1 MPQRSQ
7 SRLPALLAAVALA
20 AAGAGC
26 SSAAPLPEQPTDAAL
41 DASPSPAL
49 GAMALEGSPSPA
61 LGSPPDAATVAPAS
75 GAASASETEGATAAP
90 APSPTAAAP
99 GSGAYDS
106 NDAMRR
112 VYSGFGHEPQTTLDA
127 IADAVAENDVSLTP
141 VIVEAMRFWS
151 GGGISEAYR
160 NALRQFTGQDFWGDI
175 RPWNDAMEWLA
186 PRRAEFAPPSEYP
199 EWKASLLGLI
209 DPRMAAFITSVPG
222 SERIDLTEVVWGGV
236 RTDGIPDLR
245 SPPTLAAA
253 DADYLA
259 PRDRVFGV
267 SINGEHRAYP
277 LRIMNPHEM
286 ANDTLG
292 GEPIALAY

>member
-1 MPQRSQ
+1 MPQRPQ
-7 SRLPALLAAVALA
+7 SPLLAMLAAVALA
-20 AAGAGC
+20 AAGAAC
-26 SSAAPLPEQPTDAAL
+26 SFSATSPETPTSAAP
-41 DASPSPAL
+41 SPSPTL
-49 GAMALEGSPSPA
+49 GTDAS
-61 LGSPPDAATVAPAS
+61 AATIEPAPS
-75 GAASASETEGATAAP
+75 AAP
-90 APSPTAAAP
+90 AATIEPAPSAETVEPAAPVEPAPSAAADE
-99 GSGAYDS
+99 SAAYDS
-106 NDAMRR
+106 NDAMWR

-127 IADAVAENDVSLTP
+127 IADAVAENDVSLAP

-151 GGGISEAYR
+151 GPGLGDAYR
-160 NALRQFTGQDFWGDI
+160 NALTQLTGQDFWSDI

-186 PRRAEFAPPSEYP
+186 PRRADFAPPSEYP
-199 EWKASLLGLI
+199 EWKANLLGLI
-209 DPRMAAFITSVPG
+209 DPRMAAFIASVPG

-236 RTDGIPDLR
+236 RTDGIPDLQ
-245 SPPTLAAA
+245 SPPTLAAGE
-253 DADYLA
+253 ADYLA

>member
-7 SRLPALLAAVALA
+7 SRLPALLAAVLIA
-20 AAGAGC
+20 ATGAGC
-26 SSAAPLPEQPTDAAL
+26 SSAAPSTEQPTGAAL

-49 GAMALEGSPSPA
+49 GPPA
-61 LGSPPDAATVAPAS
+61 DAATVAPAS
-75 GAASASETEGATAAP
+75 GAMFAPGTAAPAPSSSGATAAP
-90 APSPTAAAP
+90 APSPTAATQ
-99 GSGAYDS
+99 GSADYDS

-160 NALRQFTGQDFWGDI
+160 NALRQFTGQDFWSDI

-186 PRRAEFAPPSEYP
+186 PRRAEFAPPSEYL
-199 EWKASLLGLI
+199 EWKANLLRLI

>member
-1 MPQRSQ
+1 MPRRSQ
-7 SRLPALLAAVALA
+7 FPLLALLAVVAL

-26 SSAAPLPEQPTDAAL
+26 SSAAPSTEQPIGAAL
-41 DASPSPAL
+41 DVSQSPAL
-49 GAMALEGSPSPA
+49 GAMEIEGSQSPA
-61 LGSPPDAATVAPAS
+61 LGSPPDAATIAPES
-75 GAASASETEGATAAP
+75 GAASAQGTAGATAAP
-90 APSPTAAAP
+90 MPSPSAAAQ
-99 GSGAYDS
+99 GSAGYDS

-160 NALRQFTGQDFWGDI
+160 NALRQFTGQDFWSDL

-186 PRRAEFAPPSEYP
+186 PRRAEFAPPSEYL
-199 EWKASLLGLI
+199 EWKANLLRLI

-253 DADYLA
+253 AADYLA